1 MLSNHALCNNVLC
14 HKLMGWGQCARHYL
28 DAYLQPLLLLGIRL
42 YVARVFFLSGLTK
55 IDDWSATVAL
65 FRDEYTV
72 PILPPGLAAVM
83 GTAGELMFPILLA
96 FGLFGRLGALGLFF
110 VNAMAV
116 ISYPLLFQLE
126 CPAAINSHFYWG
138 ALLLVVLAFGSGK
151 LSVDYLACRRFSA
164 CKK

>member
-1 MLSNHALCNNVLC
+1 MLSNHALCNKGLC

-28 DAYLQPLLLLGIRL
+28 DAYLQALVLLGIRL
-42 YVARVFFLSGLTK
+42 YVAWVFFLSGKEK
-55 IDDWSATVAL
+55 ILHWDNAL
-65 FRDEYTV
+65 EAFRTEYSV
-72 PILPPGLAAVM
+72 PLLPPELAAVL
-83 GTAGELMFPILLA
+83 GTAGELLFPVLLA

-116 ISYPLLFQLE
+116 IAYPVLFQLE

-151 LSVDYLACRRFSA
+151 LSVDAWVCRRLAA